1 MEERLL
7 SHKAP
12 ALTGV
17 VSPVTIDGFSHEAR
31 ICMRF
36 FRTHLHSL
44 TAVALIL
51 CATPGIGAD
60 SVDTHNPV
68 TAAASPDELPAS
80 GNTPSPPSVSVAS
93 PPNTYTSGDLPA
105 LPSAPLINTGTSS
118 NSIAVTAD
126 AVLPAVPYDLWDR
139 IREGFALEPLN
150 DNQRIASQIAWFSA
164 RPDYV
169 ERTVERS
176 RRYLYF
182 IVEEVQRRG
191 IPTEIAL
198 LPIVESAFNPHALS
212 RSQASGMWQ
221 FIPSTGRLYG
231 LKQDW
236 WYDGRRDVVA
246 ATNSALDY
254 LQKLHDEFGSWELAL
269 AGYNCGEGKIRR
281 EIAYNRAHNLPTDY
295 LSLRLPDETRYY
307 LPKLMAAKAVV
318 LEPERYGLTLAPIA
332 DQPFFAA
339 VTTSKQIDMKVAAKF
354 ANMSV
359 EDFLMLN
366 PGFNRPVISLDFNK
380 EKTILVPAAAADA
393 FVTRLADPQVKLVSW
408 KSHQLRRGEHL
419 DKVAGQFGLSSD
431 ELKRVNGI
439 SKNKNIAGGGT
450 ILVPDAAAA
459 SDIIF
464 SGNGKPESEIPAP
477 GVLRVKFMKGD
488 SLASLA
494 EKYGTSTDQI
504 QQWNHFK
511 PGHKMRAGQMLIVQ
525 QGDAPAAKPKKKHHK
540 PGVRAR

>member
-1 MEERLL
+1 M
-7 SHKAP
+7 
-12 ALTGV
+12 T
-17 VSPVTIDGFSHEAR
+17 PVTIDGFSYGTR
-31 ICMRF
+31 LCMRF
-36 FRTHLHSL
+36 FTTYLQSL
-44 TAVALIL
+44 CAVALLL
-51 CATPGIGAD
+51 CATPSISAD
-60 SVDTHNPV
+60 N
-68 TAAASPDELPAS
+68 TAEHGPAATASPD
-80 GNTPSPPSVSVAS
+80 GVNTSVAAPANS
-93 PPNTYTSGDLPA
+93 VIVTSEP
-105 LPSAPLINTGTSS
+105 I
-118 NSIAVTAD
+118 
-126 AVLPAVPYDLWDR
+126 LPAVPYDLWDR
-139 IREGFALEPLN
+139 IREGFALEPLD
-150 DNQRIASQIAWFSA
+150 DNKRIASQIAWFAA

-169 ERTVERS
+169 ERTVDRS

-281 EIAYNRAHNLPTDY
+281 ESAYNRAHNRPTDY

-307 LPKLMAAKAVV
+307 LPKLMAAKAIV
-318 LEPERYGLTLAPIA
+318 LEPGRYGLTLAPIQ

-339 VTTSKQIDMKVAAKF
+339 VTTSKQIDMKVAAQF

-359 EDFLMLN
+359 DDFLMLN

-380 EKTILVPAAAADA
+380 EKTILVPTAAADA
-393 FVTRLADPQVKLVSW
+393 FVAQLADPQVKLVSW

-431 ELKRVNGI
+431 ELKRINGI

-450 ILVPDAAAA
+450 ILVPDAKA
-459 SDIIF
+459 SADI
-464 SGNGKPESEIPAP
+464 SLAGNGKPESEIPAP
-477 GVLRVKFMKGD
+477 GVLRVKLMKGD
-488 SLASLA
+488 TLASLA
-494 EKYGTSTDQI
+494 EKYGASTEQLE
-504 QQWNHFK
+504 QWNHFK
-511 PGHKMRAGQMLIVQ
+511 PGHKISPGQTLIVQ
-525 QGDAPAAKPKKKHHK
+525 QGDAPAAARKKKHHK
-540 PGVRAR
+540 PK